1 MKNIIG
7 VFLLLAFVACS
18 KEGFKT
24 YDGENFL
31 SFAKNFDKDST
42 MVSFFF
48 HPGETELIVPLKV
61 DLSGLPLNEEKE
73 YQVVIVPEETTA
85 NAANYKLEGPF
96 KFRANRDADSLY
108 VKVIK
113 SDDLDTK
120 KLNLVIEI
128 QGNENFIPGIS
139 SHGKAKIVLTSIAS
153 KPDWWDSKI
162 EKAYLGK
169 YSDKKFQLFIQVT
182 GITDLTGRTSSEIT
196 AWALALKYYLQKHI
210 DAGNPPIYDEDNN
223 EVMKVPVI
231 G

>member
-7 VFLLLAFVACS
+7 IFLLLMFASCNT
-18 KEGFKT
+18 EGFKT
-24 YDGENFL
+24 YDGGNFL
-31 SFAKNFDKDST
+31 SFSKNFEKDST

-48 HPGETELIVPLKV
+48 HPGETELTVPLKI
-61 DLSGLPLNEEKE
+61 DLSGLPLSEEKE
-73 YQVVIVPEETTA
+73 YKVMVVPGETTA

-108 VKVIK
+108 LKVIK

-128 QGNENFIPGIS
+128 LENESFTPGVS

-153 KPDWWDSKI
+153 KPDWWNSTI
-162 EKAYLGK
+162 ERAYLGK
-169 YSDKKFQLFIQVT
+169 YSDKKFQLFILVS
-182 GITDLTGRTSSEIT
+182 GVTDLTGRTPSEIT

>member
-7 VFLLLAFVACS
+7 VFLLLMFASCS
-18 KEGFKT
+18 TEGFKT
-24 YDGENFL
+24 YDGGNFL
-31 SFAKNFDKDST
+31 FFSKNFDQDST

-48 HPGETELIVPLKV
+48 HPGETELIIPLQV
-61 DLSGLPLNEEKE
+61 DLSGLPLSEAKE
-73 YQVVIVPEETTA
+73 YRVVVVSEETTVHV
-85 NAANYKLEGPF
+85 ANYKLEGPF
-96 KFRANRDADSLY
+96 KFGVNRDTDSLY

-128 QGNENFIPGIS
+128 LENENFTPGVS
-139 SHGKAKIVLTSIAS
+139 SHGKAKIVLTNIAS

-182 GITDLTGRTSSEIT
+182 GVTDLTGRGASEIT